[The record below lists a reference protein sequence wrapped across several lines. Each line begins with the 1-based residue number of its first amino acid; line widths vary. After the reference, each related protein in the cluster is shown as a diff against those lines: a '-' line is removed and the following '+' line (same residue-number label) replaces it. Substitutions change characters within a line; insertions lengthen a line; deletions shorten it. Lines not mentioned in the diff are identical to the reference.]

1 MMIGMAELEN
11 EGLKV
16 VAELMA
22 IAAKTAPKGFG
33 VDCIETALIHGD
45 EKNELAKY
53 MDQLADELRDPLY
66 RRDANSVRASNAVFL
81 VGLKDGGEVAGV
93 NCGACGFPTCED
105 MLKNRRAGLLFPGP
119 TCIIRAIDLGIAIG
133 SAAKICSILNV
144 DNRVMFRVGV
154 AAKRLGYLKSDIVL
168 GIPLAVKSKN
178 PFFDRKT

>member
-1 MMIGMAELEN
+1 MVMDMPKLEH

-33 VDCIETALIHGD
+33 VDCIETALVYGD
-45 EKNELAKY
+45 EKEELARY

-66 RRDANSVRASNAVFL
+66 KRDANSVRASSAVFL
-81 VGLKDGGEVAGV
+81 IGLKDGGEVARA
-93 NCGACGFPTCED
+93 NCGACGFPSCED

-119 TCIIRAIDLGIAIG
+119 TCMVRALDLGIAIG
-133 SAAKICSILNV
+133 SAVKVCSILNV
-144 DNRVMFRVGV
+144 DNRIMFRVGV
-154 AAKRLGYLKSDIVL
+154 AARRLGYLKSDIVI